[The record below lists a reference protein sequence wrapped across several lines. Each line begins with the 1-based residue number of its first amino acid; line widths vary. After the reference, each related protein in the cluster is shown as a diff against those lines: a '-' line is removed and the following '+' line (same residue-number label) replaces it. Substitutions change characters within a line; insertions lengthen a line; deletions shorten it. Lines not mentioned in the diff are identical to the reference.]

1 MMLDPVESAGDAFY
15 ARALE
20 RIERFMLA
28 LAMAAWFAIAVFL
41 GWRYALGFLLGAVVS
56 YLNFRWLK
64 KVVAAIAELTVK
76 SGARVSGRA
85 IVQRFLLRYFL
96 MAVLAFVILTVS
108 RESLYGLFA
117 GLFLPVAG
125 ILCEAG
131 YEVYA
136 ALIRGI

>member
-1 MMLDPVESAGDAFY
+1 MSFDPIPSAGDAFY

-28 LAMAAWFAIAVFL
+28 LGMAAPFVLAVSF
-41 GWRYALGFLLGAVVS
+41 GWRYAVGFLVGAGLA

-64 KVVAAIAELTVK
+64 KAVAAIAELTVR
-76 SGARVSGRA
+76 SGARPSGRG
-85 IVQRFLLRYFL
+85 IVHRFLLRYFL
-96 MAVLAFVILTVS
+96 MAVLMFVILTVS
-108 RESLYGLFA
+108 RASLYGLFA
-117 GLFLPVAG
+117 GLFLPVAA